1 MLDWIANLLGF
12 ASNFPWRRP
21 IVGLGLGVIGA
32 LITWYFS
39 DLPFANIALGFGIAT
54 GIWVYLESL
63 GHSTAG
69 ATAGFGAGLIAF
81 WLTSGFGAVQKTIQN
96 APPVKCVYFDQRTPE
111 ECHEILE
118 KSKERNG

>member
-1 MLDWIANLLGF
+1 MFDWIANIFGF

-21 IVGLGLGVIGA
+21 IVGLGLGIVGT

-69 ATAGFGAGLIAF
+69 AAAGLGSGLIAF

-96 APPVKCVYFDQRTPE
+96 APVVKCNYFDQRPPE
-111 ECHEILE
+111 VCHEILE